1 VLAVVT
7 LVRPVW
13 ALYASTL
20 IAVWLKLVSLYISCD
35 FVFIDEVI
43 RKRGRFTVVVPSEGD
58 RRVVNLCL
66 TLITSKLVFTNPF

>member
-1 VLAVVT
+1 
-7 LVRPVW
+7 VRAVW

-20 IAVWLKLVSLYISCD
+20 IAVWLKLVSLYISCE
-35 FVFIDEVI
+35 FVVIGKVI

-58 RRVVNLCL
+58 RRVVNLSL